1 MQEGFTAKEIAEF
14 LGADIR
20 GDKDAQIYG
29 LNTLNNAREGELSFL
44 SNPRYKRQLD
54 RTKASF
60 VILSVEDSSDYA
72 GSCFIVEN
80 PYLAYAKISHWFCQD
95 KIKRLA
101 NGGPPKIEENA
112 FIASGVVIGNDSTV
126 GDFSEIGAN
135 VSIGS
140 NVKIG
145 KHTRIFPNVSIYDDV
160 VIGDNVI
167 IHSNS
172 VIGSDGFGMA
182 RREDGSWEKIAQLG
196 IVNIG
201 NDVEI

>member
-72 GSCFIVEN
+72 GSCFIVKD
-80 PYLAYAKISHWFCQD
+80 PYLS
-95 KIKRLA
+95 L
-101 NGGPPKIEENA
+101 
-112 FIASGVVIGNDSTV
+112 
-126 GDFSEIGAN
+126 
-135 VSIGS
+135 
-140 NVKIG
+140 
-145 KHTRIFPNVSIYDDV
+145 
-160 VIGDNVI
+160 
-167 IHSNS
+167 IH
-172 VIGSDGFGMA
+172 I
-182 RREDGSWEKIAQLG
+182 
-196 IVNIG
+196 
-201 NDVEI
+201 